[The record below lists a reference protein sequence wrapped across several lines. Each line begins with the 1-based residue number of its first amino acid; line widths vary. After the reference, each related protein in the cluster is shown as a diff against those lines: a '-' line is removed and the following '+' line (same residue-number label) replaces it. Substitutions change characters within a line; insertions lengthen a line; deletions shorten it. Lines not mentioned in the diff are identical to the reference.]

1 MNVEEKRK
9 KLFTFLKRNLHLDV
23 SLSPDVS
30 IATMLDLVERL
41 QPQLLDEVVMLL
53 KDRPTVTVPS
63 KTKFRCPVLNETL
76 QGPCEAR
83 SCRFWVDYDV
93 TDNCLQAFLKKYQQ
107 DTMSLTEISYVTQ
120 LTLTTVSR
128 LHTSG
133 LARMRQHAV
142 SGILNFDD
150 LETSFVLV
158 GHPAVCVAC
167 ESYMD
172 DEPFYTSNGFS
183 WCCKE
188 CVQERPE
195 TDVRIEAR
203 FGVETRRLLKFLTYR
218 ILGSVS
224 IDRIVY
230 DAATLQVMAQTTDL
244 TGQEVESALR
254 RHGLMVDKVRA
265 EPARPRQVAAGGDR
279 RKLWRFR
286 VVDQHDKLVATLSE
300 KYGLGSLDI
309 AGLRSV
315 RDEVTE
321 ELHLS

>member
-9 KLFTFLKRNLHLDV
+9 KLFTFLKRKLDLDV
-23 SLSPDVS
+23 SLSPDMS
-30 IATMLDLVERL
+30 IATMLDMTERL
-41 QPQLLDEVVMLL
+41 QPQLLAEVIVML
-53 KDRPTVTVPS
+53 KDRDVGSVPS

-76 QGPCEAR
+76 QGPCDAR

-93 TDNCLQAFLKKYQQ
+93 TDNCLQAFMKKYQQ

-158 GHPAVCVAC
+158 GHPNVCVAC
-167 ESYMD
+167 ESYID
-172 DEPFYTSNGFS
+172 DTPYHKAGQFV

-188 CVQERPE
+188 CVKERPE

-203 FGVETRRLLKFLTYR
+203 FGVEVRRLLKFLTYR

-230 DAATLQVMAQTTDL
+230 DTSTIQVMAQTTDL
-244 TGQEVESALR
+244 TNAEVEGALR
-254 RHGLMVDKVRA
+254 RHGLMVDRAKA
-265 EPARPRQVAAGGDR
+265 EPLRPKQVSAAGDR

-286 VVDQHDKLVATLSE
+286 SIDQHEKLVATLSE
-300 KYGLGSLDI
+300 KYGLGALDVD
-309 AGLRSV
+309 GLRAM